1 MGKRKITC
9 NNSSCKHH
17 TNGGCDT
24 CITLDGSGKCKS
36 FEKGFAYYFHIVWD
50 ALDNKNFIDMVEIRM
65 NPDLK
70 TGLFYVMECY
80 DLGFSEMEWGTC
92 RMVMLKDGKEGKP
105 LKYEEIIEREMN
117 MEKFSK
123 HLENF
128 NNGIM
133 PQMQQE
139 QDAAGQQDKEEKEF
153 GWLSPTG
160 VFTESPFGTHEES
173 AEQICEEKGFTEEYW
188 NWVKENRG
196 NEINNLMR
204 DFLSEVKGYC
214 LIHNPSGYTGYIVTN
229 MKNLTKQ
236 QIEFDD
242 LIRTPMRNLQEF
254 LEDDV
259 PDIYDVTQPS
269 VLACIGEKGIRRATV
284 IKDCAYTITT
294 RQDRTPAQVID
305 RGDGRYRYLTERECW
320 RLMGYSDEDF
330 DRAKAVQE
338 RNGKYYKALYDQAGN
353 SIAVPIFESIFR
365 KIILQEVA

>member
-1 MGKRKITC
+1 M
-9 NNSSCKHH
+9 
-17 TNGGCDT
+17 
-24 CITLDGSGKCKS
+24 
-36 FEKGFAYYFHIVWD
+36 
-50 ALDNKNFIDMVEIRM
+50 
-65 NPDLK
+65 
-70 TGLFYVMECY
+70 
-80 DLGFSEMEWGTC
+80 GTC

-196 NEINNLMR
+196 NEINHLMR

-236 QIEFDD
+236 QK
-242 LIRTPMRNLQEF
+242 EF
-254 LEDDV
+254 LYGYFMDM
-259 PDIYDVTQPS
+259 
-269 VLACIGEKGIRRATV
+269 G
-284 IKDCAYTITT
+284 
-294 RQDRTPAQVID
+294 DRFKAEQFV
-305 RGDGRYRYLTERECW
+305 
-320 RLMGYSDEDF
+320 DF
-330 DRAKAVQE
+330 D
-338 RNGKYYKALYDQAGN
+338 
-353 SIAVPIFESIFR
+353 
-365 KIILQEVA
+365 

>member
-139 QDAAGQQDKEEKEF
+139 QDALDAQIFECEMEYKEIVTA
-153 GWLSPTG
+153 LTG
-160 VFTESPFGTHEES
+160 
-173 AEQICEEKGFTEEYW
+173 
-188 NWVKENRG
+188 ENRRKEHG
-196 NEINNLMR
+196 NRIQR
-204 DFLSEVKGYC
+204 HG
-214 LIHNPSGYTGYIVTN
+214 
-229 MKNLTKQ
+229 
-236 QIEFDD
+236 
-242 LIRTPMRNLQEF
+242 RTEQE
-254 LEDDV
+254 
-259 PDIYDVTQPS
+259 Q
-269 VLACIGEKGIRRATV
+269 
-284 IKDCAYTITT
+284 
-294 RQDRTPAQVID
+294 
-305 RGDGRYRYLTERECW
+305 
-320 RLMGYSDEDF
+320 
-330 DRAKAVQE
+330 
-338 RNGKYYKALYDQAGN
+338 
-353 SIAVPIFESIFR
+353 
-365 KIILQEVA
+365 

>member
-153 GWLSPTG
+153 
-160 VFTESPFGTHEES
+160 
-173 AEQICEEKGFTEEYW
+173 
-188 NWVKENRG
+188 
-196 NEINNLMR
+196 
-204 DFLSEVKGYC
+204 
-214 LIHNPSGYTGYIVTN
+214 
-229 MKNLTKQ
+229 
-236 QIEFDD
+236 
-242 LIRTPMRNLQEF
+242 

-320 RLMGYSDEDF
+320 RLMGYTDEDF